1 MHFALAAV
9 LGLAS
14 LTAPLAAPL
23 ADREA
28 LSAEPVVLVH
38 GWEGSP
44 ANMTAMR
51 DAFVAAGHP
60 TWVIDLPG
68 QENVANATAIADLVA
83 GVRAETGAAAVHL
96 VGHSM
101 GGLSARYFIKR
112 LGGAAVVRT
121 YVSMGTAQQ
130 GYLPGCLLRPD
141 AGGQMCPASAFLR
154 DLNEGDDTP
163 GDVVYSTFRSS
174 QENARNVYLDGGA
187 CFLVIPSVVHS
198 EQPRSP
204 LFIEAALAAVA
215 GTCPGTVVNDPV
227 R

>member
-1 MHFALAAV
+1 MHLALATV
-9 LGLAS
+9 LGLVVSA
-14 LTAPLAAPL
+14 TPVAAP
-23 ADREA
+23 EA
-28 LSAEPVVLVH
+28 RSAEPVVLVH
-38 GWEGSP
+38 GWAGAPE
-44 ANMTAMR
+44 NMSAMR

-68 QENVANATAIADLVA
+68 EENVANANAIAALVA
-83 GVRAETGAAAVHL
+83 DVRAETGAATVSL

-101 GGLSARYFIKR
+101 GGLSARYFLKR

-141 AGGQMCPASAFLR
+141 EGGQMCPGSAFLR

-163 GDVVYSTFRSS
+163 GDVAYSTFRSS
-174 QENARNVYLDGGA
+174 QENARNVHLDGGA
-187 CFLVIPSVVHS
+187 CFLVIPNVVHS
-198 EQPRSP
+198 GQPRSP
-204 LFIEAALAAVA
+204 LFIEAALTAV
-215 GTCPGTVVNDPV
+215 GGGCPGSFVDDPV